1 MPTIAALYR
10 YPVKGLSAEPLA
22 SAALAAGGTI
32 PFDRAYAIENGVS
45 GFDRLAPRTLPKIN
59 FLMLMRNESL
69 AELDTHFD
77 DASATLTI
85 RRQGAVV
92 AEGNL
97 ATPEGRRT
105 IETFFDAFSADDLRG
120 PTTVLAAPGFSFSDS
135 PRKVVSL
142 INLETVRAM
151 ARDFG
156 EVIDPVRFRGNIL
169 VEGMP
174 AWQEFDWVGDTLT
187 IGSATVEV
195 TQRIERCAATNV
207 NPRTAARDLNI
218 PRSLMK
224 RYGHAHC
231 GIYAAVTGAGAIAV
245 GDTIRLA

>member
-22 SAALAAGGTI
+22 RATLAAGGTI
-32 PFDRAYAIENGVS
+32 PFDRAYAIENGAS
-45 GFDRLAPRTLPKIN
+45 GFDRLSPRTLPKIN

-69 AELDTHFD
+69 AELDTRFD
-77 DASATLTI
+77 DASSTLTI
-85 RRQGAVV
+85 RRQGAIV

-97 ATPEGRRT
+97 DTPEGRRT
-105 IETFFDAFSADDLRG
+105 IEAFFDTFSADDLRG

-142 INLETVRAM
+142 INLETLRTM
-151 ARDFG
+151 ERDFG
-156 EVIDPVRFRGNIL
+156 DAIDPVRFRGNIL
-169 VEGMP
+169 FEGSP
-174 AWQEFDWVGDTLT
+174 AWQEFDWIGKTLNV
-187 IGSATVEV
+187 GSATVEV
-195 TQRIERCAATNV
+195 IQRIERCAATNV
-207 NPRTAARDLNI
+207 NPHIAERDLNI

-231 GIYAAVTGAGAIAV
+231 GVYATITGAGAIAV
-245 GDTIRLA
+245 GDTIRPA